1 MRPAGAGYFIF
12 KTIDSKV
19 DQQGST
25 LVIAPFVLVL
35 FVAAD
40 LLRPRFPLARW
51 HMWYPAMACGMVNG
65 VSSEKGSAITCMI
78 TGHSVSFA
86 SSR

>member
-25 LVIAPFVLVL
+25 LVIAPVVLML
-35 FVAAD
+35 FVADMDDASPHAT
-40 LLRPRFPLARW
+40 LPY
-51 HMWYPAMACGMVNG
+51 M
-65 VSSEKGSAITCMI
+65 
-78 TGHSVSFA
+78 SVIRRLIEPF
-86 SSR
+86 